1 MDQDSRI
8 LEADLTNH
16 EYIGVHSIRN
26 PANIIYSATNYHLKG
41 TEGLKGNERWL
52 DEKRANGF
60 SYFESLKS
68 FNNFSD
74 QLNFELKNSSKYNI
88 DRMYQVMNINNL
100 YHVDIDDISSDI
112 TMHNLKNLFY
122 FLKIQIHLEITL
134 NEWINLTKKFCL
146 WNLHYDNDNWVKKNS
161 RHVTTKEPGIYLDN
175 TIHFTDELK
184 QSFKDEYGEDIYN
197 DTFII
202 KKFISFVT

>member
-1 MDQDSRI
+1 MC
-8 LEADLTNH
+8 
-16 EYIGVHSIRN
+16 IRDR
-26 PANIIYSATNYHLKG
+26 IYSATNYHLKG
-41 TEGLKGNERWL
+41 TEGLNGHEEWL
-52 DEKRANGF
+52 DEKKATGL

-134 NEWINLTKKFCL
+134 NDWIDLTKKFCL
-146 WNLHYDNDNWVKKNS
+146 WNALSDNDNLIKKKS
-161 RHVTTKEPGIYLDN
+161 IHVTTKEPGIYLDN